1 MKGGWNGGY
10 KGDNGKGK
18 GKGYQ
23 GQCWGCGQIG
33 HKQDECPNRQQR
45 VQAVQQAQQCQ
56 APQTMGPISNPE
68 PVHPNNVISPTS
80 AGFTQ
85 VGSVPVNSVW
95 MLNVEAQYKPV
106 VTQNMFGAIESED
119 EDEEWPI
126 LKPSEP
132 QIVKMAKNEAFW
144 VRAQAKEKEKKLKAK
159 EEHELMQSLID
170 SSEPLLPT
178 TSFQRRR
185 SPRSQRSETKVR
197 FCEDFVGCN
206 DDCCA
211 GGAEDESSCK
221 SDTPLLT
228 AQGDAPPL
236 IAPLGRGG
244 FHAYPKQLDWPLR
257 ARVARKEACPWGS
270 TALEIRGKFLDQ
282 SGGERGCR
290 SRRKSMASATN
301 SSQDLLR

>member
-23 GQCWGCGQIG
+23 RQCWGCGQIG

-45 VQAVQQAQQCQ
+45 VQAVQLAQQGQAQHQG
-56 APQTMGPISNPE
+56 PQTMGPIANPE

-95 MLNVEAQYKPV
+95 MLDGSVPVNNIEVGYKPI

-119 EDEEWPI
+119 DDDEEWPA
-126 LKPSEP
+126 LKPLEP
-132 QIVKMAKNEAFW
+132 QTVKMAKKEAFW
-144 VRAQAKEKEKKLKAK
+144 VRAQAKEKERKLKAK
-159 EEHELMQSLID
+159 EEDELMQSLID
-170 SSEPLLPT
+170 SSEQLLPT
-178 TSFQRRR
+178 TSFQSRM
-185 SPRSQRSETKVR
+185 PPKSQRSEKRVR
-197 FCEDFVGCN
+197 FCEDFVGCS
-206 DDCCA
+206 DDCCV
-211 GGAEDESSCK
+211 GGTEDESSCK

-228 AQGDAPPL
+228 AQGDAPL
-236 IAPLGRGG
+236 
-244 FHAYPKQLDWPLR
+244 
-257 ARVARKEACPWGS
+257 GS
-270 TALEIRGKFLDQ
+270 TLGEGWVSCVSEAAGLAASSTRDAERSAPVGINGIGDSGKFLVQ

-290 SRRKSMASATN
+290 SRRK
-301 SSQDLLR
+301 